1 MSMLPET
8 FRELT
13 QPVIE
18 AGGTRICFN
27 LKATTI
33 LNWMFI
39 DAKYTYK
46 KDKYMKNTKVDRNLA
61 KCFDF
66 DKFKQLM
73 AYVMTEGE
81 SAQRLR
87 QIMAE
92 YRQIDCRGPF
102 MKTGFTNWTGTT
114 QSLAELEERTTA
126 DNFKYLSRQMGALLG
141 LVMLNN
147 KALYFGF
154 WA

>member
-1 MSMLPET
+1 MDEK
-8 FRELT
+8 E
-13 QPVIE
+13 
-18 AGGTRICFN
+18 
-27 LKATTI
+27 
-33 LNWMFI
+33 
-39 DAKYTYK
+39 TYK
-46 KDKYMKNTKVDRNLA
+46 KDKYHKSSKDDRNLA
-61 KCFDF
+61 KYFGF
-66 DKFKQLM
+66 EKYKQLM
-73 AYVMTEGE
+73 LYVMTEGE

-126 DNFKYLSRQMGALLG
+126 DNFKHLSRQMGALLG

>member
-1 MSMLPET
+1 MDGKE
-8 FRELT
+8 
-13 QPVIE
+13 
-18 AGGTRICFN
+18 
-27 LKATTI
+27 
-33 LNWMFI
+33 
-39 DAKYTYK
+39 TYK

-61 KCFDF
+61 KYFDF
-66 DKFKQLM
+66 DKFKRLM

-87 QIMAE
+87 QIMDE

-102 MKTGFTNWTGTT
+102 MKTGFTKWTGTA
-114 QSLAELEERTTA
+114 QSLAELEERPAA
-126 DNFKYLSRQMGALLG
+126 DNFKHLSRQMGALLG